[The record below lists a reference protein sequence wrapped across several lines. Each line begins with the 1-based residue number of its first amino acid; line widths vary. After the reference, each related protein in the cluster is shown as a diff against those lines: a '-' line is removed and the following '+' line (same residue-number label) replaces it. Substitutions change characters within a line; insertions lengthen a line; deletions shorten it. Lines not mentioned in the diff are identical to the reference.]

1 MVVTSETPG
10 TYMNE
15 SLLGNVAA
23 RCRTLDLLITKQG
36 RINKC
41 GGPVQKNVWGPPPPP
56 LCRRVETMC
65 SIS

>member
-23 RCRTLDLLITKQG
+23 RCRTLDLLITKSRALSDHHATKPQ
-36 RINKC
+36 
-41 GGPVQKNVWGPPPPP
+41 V
-56 LCRRVETMC
+56 
-65 SIS
+65 